1 LLLRWWFADKG
12 AIEEKSIAGRRY
24 LVAADAAKWRAAAGG
39 LLALLQDLKAR
50 GDYAQVKSL
59 VDAHATRLDPA
70 RRDEVISRIRALG
83 VPRRVLGL
91 SPVIA
96 AVLADGKVMD
106 ATLEPVRDLDARI
119 LADWSSF

>member
-1 LLLRWWFADKG
+1 M
-12 AIEEKSIAGRRY
+12 AGRRGRGARS
-24 LVAADAAKWRAAAGG
+24 LSGPQSAGRARAGPGAGG
-39 LLALLQDLKAR
+39 GPPHPAP
-50 GDYAQVKSL
+50 
-59 VDAHATRLDPA
+59 HAPRLDPA

-83 VPRRVLGL
+83 VPSRVLGL